1 MAKYVGK
8 AVSSMETM
16 YKKQQRKWEE
26 KYAKTKKVQV
36 CRRFEKMN
44 SLVWSVCSILEEMEV
59 VDSRNGSIWKKQR
72 AHRRD
77 RTACIVKQQ
86 GATVAN

>member
-36 CRRFEKMN
+36 CRRFEKMY

-59 VDSRNGSIWKKQR
+59 VDSRNGSMLEETESTQK
-72 AHRRD
+72 
-77 RTACIVKQQ
+77 
-86 GATVAN
+86 G